1 MSHKTGDRDAGRLAD
16 HIFGRHGVYVYMAE
30 WDDDITDH
38 SAGNLPDHLMEKI
51 KESDGFLVNVT
62 SQIAVSMWVGY
73 EIGGAH
79 ALDKP
84 RAKYD
89 HTSVLL
95 PSVVEALET
104 LTSLLDLSGWIEKHI
119 LGRRFTI

>member
-1 MSHKTGDRDAGRLAD
+1 MSHKTGDQDAERLAD
-16 HIFGRHGVYVYMAE
+16 HIFEQYGVYVYMAE
-30 WDDDITDH
+30 WDDHITDPG
-38 SAGNLPDHLMEKI
+38 SDKLPGRLMEKI

-79 ALDKP
+79 ALNKP

-89 HTSVLL
+89 HTSFLL
-95 PSVVEALET
+95 PSVVEALEP
-104 LTSLLDLSGWIEKHI
+104 LRSLPDLANWIERHI
-119 LGRRFTI
+119 LGRRLTI